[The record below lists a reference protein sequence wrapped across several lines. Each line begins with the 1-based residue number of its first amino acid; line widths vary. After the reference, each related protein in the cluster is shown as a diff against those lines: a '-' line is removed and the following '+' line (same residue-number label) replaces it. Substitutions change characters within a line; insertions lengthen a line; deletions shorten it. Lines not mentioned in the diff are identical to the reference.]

1 MSSVTDSQI
10 SNIAHP
16 VLCNFDVQYLLS
28 SGCSEKLIFELIQ
41 YNKSTYQAYVSVVH
55 AVTNPGGSSR
65 SGSGNLSSRSSLL
78 SSPTGSYRTPSPVN
92 RAANLPSRK
101 FSGAR
106 GFGSASLVR
115 PSNYF
120 SDRIQCASV
129 SAKEGFCYTKLFRSS
144 RVDDV
149 ASVLGP
155 WPALESILAHP
166 VRDFRALSSMGA
178 LSLYDSD
185 LGYHLDVSGL
195 GLGGLPVVDVM
206 KTLAEGVM
214 FPAGSMGKEMS
225 RSSGSLLDGCGVML
239 SSRIGGSS
247 SRHELTRV
255 DGEDDGFCYL
265 RIFNSDFHQDVKRG
279 LGSYPSL
286 AAISRVPANVR
297 LSELILSK
305 LWLVQRGQCLH
316 VEDQPFEDANTVFRV
331 LKLVDGFVLPE
342 YTQTWTS
349 MRVGGR
355 DRLVME
361 NTSPFLG
368 EFDPFASPDYDDGFP
383 RVGGKGDR
391 LSLRREV
398 FVPRASKGMPLV
410 RLDLRGTVSVG
421 VSAGCSVPFSLPLNS
436 VVELGK
442 ECYGHPVV
450 CADGYEGMLVWN
462 SVERICELYDDSNFD
477 YLRDFCNF

>member
-1 MSSVTDSQI
+1 MSVI
-10 SNIAHP
+10 VAPAHP
-16 VLCNFDVQYLLS
+16 GVVTCDLFDRLHVNGYFGEFLSLQKQY
-28 SGCSEKLIFELIQ
+28 
-41 YNKSTYQAYVSVVH
+41 YAAYQSYV
-55 AVTNPGGSSR
+55 
-65 SGSGNLSSRSSLL
+65 
-78 SSPTGSYRTPSPVN
+78 
-92 RAANLPSRK
+92 RK
-101 FSGAR
+101 
-106 GFGSASLVR
+106 
-115 PSNYF
+115 
-120 SDRIQCASV
+120 
-129 SAKEGFCYTKLFRSS
+129 S
-144 RVDDV
+144 RVDDKEDV
-149 ASVLGP
+149 KPAIRITHAGRSDFGGKPASRPGMRVRAPYGTVKGTRDLLKSVVRGCTSTNVPVLS
-155 WPALESILAHP
+155 A
-166 VRDFRALSSMGA
+166 
-178 LSLYDSD
+178 
-185 LGYHLDVSGL
+185 
-195 GLGGLPVVDVM
+195 
-206 KTLAEGVM
+206 
-214 FPAGSMGKEMS
+214 
-225 RSSGSLLDGCGVML
+225 
-239 SSRIGGSS
+239 RIGGGGSVNDGYCYLLAIRPDS
-247 SRHELTRV
+247 AEKAKLKFGAWPTCNRLFFEGRDMFRTDTELKQLSVVDGWRGLHVLDTPPSPGGVSVSDLMALPTSTATAPSKFGDELTRIG
-255 DGEDDGFCYL
+255 GEDDGFCYL
-265 RIFNSDFHQDVKRG
+265 RIFNSDFHEDIKRG

-297 LSELILSK
+297 LSEPILSK

-342 YTQTWTS
+342 YTQTWIS

-391 LSLRREV
+391 LSLRREI
-398 FVPRASKGMPLV
+398 FVPCASKGMPLV

-442 ECYGHPVV
+442 ECYGRSVV
-450 CADGYEGMLVWN
+450 CADGYEGVLVWN